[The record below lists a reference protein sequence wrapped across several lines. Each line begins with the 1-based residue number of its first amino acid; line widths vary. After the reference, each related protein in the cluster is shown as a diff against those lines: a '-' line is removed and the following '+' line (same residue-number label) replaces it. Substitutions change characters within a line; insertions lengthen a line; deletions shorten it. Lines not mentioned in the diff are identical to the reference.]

1 MARQADGSIVIDTK
15 IDDAK
20 LKKGIS
26 NIGTSLKGITKLV
39 ATAFSVKVIY
49 NFTKAC
55 IQAASDLEEVQ
66 NVVDVV
72 FGESS
77 EIINNFAKN
86 AVKSLG
92 LSELSAKQYASTMGA
107 MLKSMKLSDKQVL
120 TMSQNLTALAG
131 DMASFYN
138 ISGDEAFTKLRAGIS
153 GETEPLKQLGINLNV
168 ANLEAYALS
177 KGIDK
182 SFNSMSQAEQAIIR
196 YNYLLD
202 VTKDAQG
209 DFSRTSGNWANQ
221 VRVLSEQWNTFKSV
235 LGSSFI
241 QVLTPII
248 QALNKIME
256 KIDFPM
262 FVKPSNSGSSVGIS
276 KAKNKDELINSIIEA
291 SKFDKKILIEENING
306 REIECAVLGNEEVK
320 ASVLGEILP
329 AEAFYSFSAKYQ
341 NSDSKTVEAPDL
353 PEELT
358 KKVRELAVKA
368 YKAAD
373 CQGLSRVDFLVN
385 DKENKIYI
393 NEINT
398 LPGFTEISMYPKLWE
413 KSGLTYTELLDKL
426 IELAY

>member
-1 MARQADGSIVIDTK
+1 MGKKRLGVIFGGTSTEHEVSIV
-15 IDDAK
+15 
-20 LKKGIS
+20 S
-26 NIGTSLKGITKLV
+26 GTSVIKNLNKEKYEIYPIYIDKAGEWFEFEPDNKTY
-39 ATAFSVKVIY
+39 KV
-49 NFTKAC
+49 
-55 IQAASDLEEVQ
+55 
-66 NVVDVV
+66 
-72 FGESS
+72 
-77 EIINNFAKN
+77 
-86 AVKSLG
+86 
-92 LSELSAKQYASTMGA
+92 
-107 MLKSMKLSDKQVL
+107 
-120 TMSQNLTALAG
+120 
-131 DMASFYN
+131 
-138 ISGDEAFTKLRAGIS
+138 GDEIVGTKKI
-153 GETEPLKQLGINLNV
+153 ENIW
-168 ANLEAYALS
+168 
-177 KGIDK
+177 
-182 SFNSMSQAEQAIIR
+182 
-196 YNYLLD
+196 NYLKTMDILFP
-202 VTKDAQG
+202 VLHGLQG
-209 DFSRTSGNWANQ
+209 EDGTIQGMFELLKIPYVGTR
-221 VRVLSEQWNTFKSV
+221 V
-235 LGSSFI
+235 LGSSVCMDKVYSKIIFEKAKLNQAKYIYIRRFEDKYIYINEDFSEEVLDI
-241 QVLTPII
+241 QETV
-248 QALNKIME
+248 NKIME

-353 PEELT
+353 PEELI

-373 CQGLSRVDFLVN
+373 CQGLSRVDFFVN

>member
-1 MARQADGSIVIDTK
+1 MD
-15 IDDAK
+15 
-20 LKKGIS
+20 
-26 NIGTSLKGITKLV
+26 
-39 ATAFSVKVIY
+39 FS
-49 NFTKAC
+49 
-55 IQAASDLEEVQ
+55 EEVLDIQ
-66 NVVDVV
+66 
-72 FGESS
+72 
-77 EIINNFAKN
+77 
-86 AVKSLG
+86 
-92 LSELSAKQYASTMGA
+92 
-107 MLKSMKLSDKQVL
+107 
-120 TMSQNLTALAG
+120 
-131 DMASFYN
+131 
-138 ISGDEAFTKLRAGIS
+138 
-153 GETEPLKQLGINLNV
+153 ETV
-168 ANLEAYALS
+168 
-177 KGIDK
+177 
-182 SFNSMSQAEQAIIR
+182 
-196 YNYLLD
+196 
-202 VTKDAQG
+202 
-209 DFSRTSGNWANQ
+209 
-221 VRVLSEQWNTFKSV
+221 
-235 LGSSFI
+235 
-241 QVLTPII
+241 
-248 QALNKIME
+248 NKIME

-373 CQGLSRVDFLVN
+373 CQGLSRVDFFVN

>member
-1 MARQADGSIVIDTK
+1 MGKKRLGVIFGGTSTEHEVSIV
-15 IDDAK
+15 
-20 LKKGIS
+20 S
-26 NIGTSLKGITKLV
+26 GTSVIKNLNKEKYEIYPIYIDKAGEWFEFEPDNKTY
-39 ATAFSVKVIY
+39 KV
-49 NFTKAC
+49 
-55 IQAASDLEEVQ
+55 
-66 NVVDVV
+66 
-72 FGESS
+72 
-77 EIINNFAKN
+77 
-86 AVKSLG
+86 
-92 LSELSAKQYASTMGA
+92 
-107 MLKSMKLSDKQVL
+107 
-120 TMSQNLTALAG
+120 
-131 DMASFYN
+131 
-138 ISGDEAFTKLRAGIS
+138 GDEIVGTKKI
-153 GETEPLKQLGINLNV
+153 ENIW
-168 ANLEAYALS
+168 
-177 KGIDK
+177 
-182 SFNSMSQAEQAIIR
+182 
-196 YNYLLD
+196 NYLKTMDILFP
-202 VTKDAQG
+202 VLHGLQG
-209 DFSRTSGNWANQ
+209 EDGTIQGMFELLKIPYVGTR
-221 VRVLSEQWNTFKSV
+221 V
-235 LGSSFI
+235 LGSSVCMDKVYSKIIFEKAKLNQAKYIYIRRFEDKYIYINEDFSEEVLDI
-241 QVLTPII
+241 QETV
-248 QALNKIME
+248 NKIME

-262 FVKPSNSGSSVGIS
+262 FIKPSNSGSSVGIS

-373 CQGLSRVDFLVN
+373 CQGLSRVDFFVN

>member
-1 MARQADGSIVIDTK
+1 MGKKRLGVIFGGTSTEHEVSIV
-15 IDDAK
+15 
-20 LKKGIS
+20 S
-26 NIGTSLKGITKLV
+26 GTSVIKNLNKEKYEIYPIYIDKAGEWFEFEPDNKTY
-39 ATAFSVKVIY
+39 KV
-49 NFTKAC
+49 
-55 IQAASDLEEVQ
+55 
-66 NVVDVV
+66 
-72 FGESS
+72 
-77 EIINNFAKN
+77 
-86 AVKSLG
+86 
-92 LSELSAKQYASTMGA
+92 
-107 MLKSMKLSDKQVL
+107 
-120 TMSQNLTALAG
+120 
-131 DMASFYN
+131 
-138 ISGDEAFTKLRAGIS
+138 GDEIVGTKKI
-153 GETEPLKQLGINLNV
+153 ENIW
-168 ANLEAYALS
+168 
-177 KGIDK
+177 
-182 SFNSMSQAEQAIIR
+182 
-196 YNYLLD
+196 NYLKTMDILFP
-202 VTKDAQG
+202 VLHGLQG
-209 DFSRTSGNWANQ
+209 EDGTIQGMFELLNIPYVGTR
-221 VRVLSEQWNTFKSV
+221 V
-235 LGSSFI
+235 LGSSVCMDKVYSKIIFEKAKLNQAKYIYIRRFEDKYIYINEDFSEEVLDI
-241 QVLTPII
+241 QETV
-248 QALNKIME
+248 NKIME

-373 CQGLSRVDFLVN
+373 CQGLSRVDFFVN

>member
-1 MARQADGSIVIDTK
+1 MGKKRLGVIFGGTSTEHEVSIV
-15 IDDAK
+15 
-20 LKKGIS
+20 S
-26 NIGTSLKGITKLV
+26 GTSVIKNLNKEKYEIYPIYIDKAGEWFEFEPDNKTY
-39 ATAFSVKVIY
+39 KV
-49 NFTKAC
+49 
-55 IQAASDLEEVQ
+55 
-66 NVVDVV
+66 
-72 FGESS
+72 
-77 EIINNFAKN
+77 
-86 AVKSLG
+86 
-92 LSELSAKQYASTMGA
+92 
-107 MLKSMKLSDKQVL
+107 
-120 TMSQNLTALAG
+120 
-131 DMASFYN
+131 
-138 ISGDEAFTKLRAGIS
+138 GDEIVGTKKI
-153 GETEPLKQLGINLNV
+153 ENIW
-168 ANLEAYALS
+168 
-177 KGIDK
+177 
-182 SFNSMSQAEQAIIR
+182 
-196 YNYLLD
+196 NYLKTMDILFP
-202 VTKDAQG
+202 VLHGLQG
-209 DFSRTSGNWANQ
+209 EDGTIQGMFELLKIPYVGTR
-221 VRVLSEQWNTFKSV
+221 V
-235 LGSSFI
+235 LGSSVCMDKVYSKIIFEKAKLNQAKYIYIRRFEDKYIYINEDFSEEVLDI
-241 QVLTPII
+241 QETV
-248 QALNKIME
+248 NKIME

-262 FVKPSNSGSSVGIS
+262 FVKRSNSGSSVGIS

-373 CQGLSRVDFLVN
+373 CQGLSRVDFFVN

>member
-1 MARQADGSIVIDTK
+1 MGKKRLGVIFGGTSTEHEVSIV
-15 IDDAK
+15 
-20 LKKGIS
+20 S
-26 NIGTSLKGITKLV
+26 GTSVIKNLNKEKYEIYPIYIDKAGEWFEFEPDNKTY
-39 ATAFSVKVIY
+39 KV
-49 NFTKAC
+49 
-55 IQAASDLEEVQ
+55 
-66 NVVDVV
+66 
-72 FGESS
+72 
-77 EIINNFAKN
+77 
-86 AVKSLG
+86 
-92 LSELSAKQYASTMGA
+92 
-107 MLKSMKLSDKQVL
+107 
-120 TMSQNLTALAG
+120 
-131 DMASFYN
+131 
-138 ISGDEAFTKLRAGIS
+138 GDEIVGTKKI
-153 GETEPLKQLGINLNV
+153 ENIW
-168 ANLEAYALS
+168 
-177 KGIDK
+177 
-182 SFNSMSQAEQAIIR
+182 
-196 YNYLLD
+196 NYLKTMDILFP
-202 VTKDAQG
+202 VLHGLQG
-209 DFSRTSGNWANQ
+209 EDGTIQGMFELLKIPYVGTR
-221 VRVLSEQWNTFKSV
+221 V
-235 LGSSFI
+235 LGSSVCMDKVYSKIIFEKAKLNQAKYIYIRRFEDKYIYINEDFSEEVLDI
-241 QVLTPII
+241 QETV
-248 QALNKIME
+248 NKIME

-320 ASVLGEILP
+320 ASVFGEILP

-373 CQGLSRVDFLVN
+373 CQGLSRVDFFVN

>member
-1 MARQADGSIVIDTK
+1 MGKKRLGVIFGGTSTEHEVSIV
-15 IDDAK
+15 
-20 LKKGIS
+20 S
-26 NIGTSLKGITKLV
+26 GTSVIKNLNKEKYKIYPIYIDKAGEWYEFELDNKTY
-39 ATAFSVKVIY
+39 KV
-49 NFTKAC
+49 
-55 IQAASDLEEVQ
+55 
-66 NVVDVV
+66 
-72 FGESS
+72 
-77 EIINNFAKN
+77 
-86 AVKSLG
+86 
-92 LSELSAKQYASTMGA
+92 
-107 MLKSMKLSDKQVL
+107 
-120 TMSQNLTALAG
+120 
-131 DMASFYN
+131 
-138 ISGDEAFTKLRAGIS
+138 GDEIVGTKKI
-153 GETEPLKQLGINLNV
+153 ENIW
-168 ANLEAYALS
+168 
-177 KGIDK
+177 
-182 SFNSMSQAEQAIIR
+182 
-196 YNYLLD
+196 NYLKTMDILFP
-202 VTKDAQG
+202 VLHGLQG
-209 DFSRTSGNWANQ
+209 EDGTIQGMFELLKIPYVGTR
-221 VRVLSEQWNTFKSV
+221 V
-235 LGSSFI
+235 LGSSICMDKVYSKIIFEKAKLNQAKYVYIRKFEDKYIYINEDFSEEVLDI
-241 QVLTPII
+241 QETV
-248 QALNKIME
+248 NKIME

-276 KAKNKDELINSIIEA
+276 KAKNKDELINAITEA

-373 CQGLSRVDFLVN
+373 CQGLSRVDFFVD

>member
-1 MARQADGSIVIDTK
+1 MGKKRLGVIFGGTSTEHEVSIVSGTSVIKNLNKEKYEIYPIYIDKAGEWFEFEPDNKTYK
-15 IDDAK
+15 VGDEI
-20 LKKGIS
+20 
-26 NIGTSLKGITKLV
+26 IGTKKI
-39 ATAFSVKVIY
+39 
-49 NFTKAC
+49 
-55 IQAASDLEEVQ
+55 E
-66 NVVDVV
+66 
-72 FGESS
+72 
-77 EIINNFAKN
+77 
-86 AVKSLG
+86 
-92 LSELSAKQYASTMGA
+92 
-107 MLKSMKLSDKQVL
+107 
-120 TMSQNLTALAG
+120 
-131 DMASFYN
+131 N
-138 ISGDEAFTKLRAGIS
+138 IW
-153 GETEPLKQLGINLNV
+153 
-168 ANLEAYALS
+168 
-177 KGIDK
+177 
-182 SFNSMSQAEQAIIR
+182 
-196 YNYLLD
+196 NYLKTMDILFP
-202 VTKDAQG
+202 VLHGLQG
-209 DFSRTSGNWANQ
+209 EDGTIQGMFELLKIPYVGTR
-221 VRVLSEQWNTFKSV
+221 V
-235 LGSSFI
+235 LGSSVCMDKVYSKIIFEKAKLNQAKYIYIRRLEDKYIYVNEDFSEEILNI
-241 QVLTPII
+241 QEIV
-248 QALNKIME
+248 NKIME

-373 CQGLSRVDFLVN
+373 CQGLSRVDFFVD

>member
-1 MARQADGSIVIDTK
+1 MGKKRLGVIFGGTSTEHEVSIV
-15 IDDAK
+15 
-20 LKKGIS
+20 S
-26 NIGTSLKGITKLV
+26 GTSVIKNLNKEKYEIYPIYIDKAGEWYEFELDNKTY
-39 ATAFSVKVIY
+39 KV
-49 NFTKAC
+49 
-55 IQAASDLEEVQ
+55 
-66 NVVDVV
+66 
-72 FGESS
+72 
-77 EIINNFAKN
+77 
-86 AVKSLG
+86 
-92 LSELSAKQYASTMGA
+92 
-107 MLKSMKLSDKQVL
+107 
-120 TMSQNLTALAG
+120 
-131 DMASFYN
+131 
-138 ISGDEAFTKLRAGIS
+138 GDEIVGTKKI
-153 GETEPLKQLGINLNV
+153 ENIW
-168 ANLEAYALS
+168 
-177 KGIDK
+177 
-182 SFNSMSQAEQAIIR
+182 
-196 YNYLLD
+196 NYLKTMDMLFP
-202 VTKDAQG
+202 VLHGLQG
-209 DFSRTSGNWANQ
+209 EDGTIQGMFELLKIPYVGTR
-221 VRVLSEQWNTFKSV
+221 V
-235 LGSSFI
+235 LGSSICMDKVYSKIIFEKAKLNQAKYVYIRKFEDKYIYVNEDFSEEILNI
-241 QVLTPII
+241 QETV
-248 QALNKIME
+248 NKIME

-262 FVKPSNSGSSVGIS
+262 FIKPSNSGSSVGIS
-276 KAKNKDELINSIIEA
+276 KAKNKDELINAITEA

-373 CQGLSRVDFLVN
+373 CQGLSRVDFFVD

>member
-1 MARQADGSIVIDTK
+1 MGKKRLGVIFGGTSTEHEVSIV
-15 IDDAK
+15 
-20 LKKGIS
+20 S
-26 NIGTSLKGITKLV
+26 GTSVIKNLNKEKYEIYPIYIDKAGEWFEFEPDNKTY
-39 ATAFSVKVIY
+39 KV
-49 NFTKAC
+49 
-55 IQAASDLEEVQ
+55 
-66 NVVDVV
+66 
-72 FGESS
+72 
-77 EIINNFAKN
+77 
-86 AVKSLG
+86 
-92 LSELSAKQYASTMGA
+92 
-107 MLKSMKLSDKQVL
+107 
-120 TMSQNLTALAG
+120 
-131 DMASFYN
+131 
-138 ISGDEAFTKLRAGIS
+138 GDEIVGTKKI
-153 GETEPLKQLGINLNV
+153 ENIW
-168 ANLEAYALS
+168 
-177 KGIDK
+177 
-182 SFNSMSQAEQAIIR
+182 
-196 YNYLLD
+196 NYLKTMDILFP
-202 VTKDAQG
+202 VLHGLQG
-209 DFSRTSGNWANQ
+209 EDGTIQGMFELLKIPYVGTR
-221 VRVLSEQWNTFKSV
+221 V
-235 LGSSFI
+235 LGSSICMDKVYSKIIFEKAKLNQAKYIYIRRFEDKYIYVNEDFSEEILNI
-241 QVLTPII
+241 QETV
-248 QALNKIME
+248 NKIME

-262 FVKPSNSGSSVGIS
+262 FIKPSNSGSSVGIS

-373 CQGLSRVDFLVN
+373 CQGLSRVDFFVD

>member
-1 MARQADGSIVIDTK
+1 MGKKRLGVIFGGTSTEHEVSIV
-15 IDDAK
+15 
-20 LKKGIS
+20 S
-26 NIGTSLKGITKLV
+26 GTSVIKNLNKEKYEIYPIYIDKAGEWYEFELDNKTY
-39 ATAFSVKVIY
+39 KV
-49 NFTKAC
+49 
-55 IQAASDLEEVQ
+55 
-66 NVVDVV
+66 
-72 FGESS
+72 
-77 EIINNFAKN
+77 
-86 AVKSLG
+86 
-92 LSELSAKQYASTMGA
+92 
-107 MLKSMKLSDKQVL
+107 
-120 TMSQNLTALAG
+120 
-131 DMASFYN
+131 
-138 ISGDEAFTKLRAGIS
+138 GDEIVGTKKI
-153 GETEPLKQLGINLNV
+153 ENIW
-168 ANLEAYALS
+168 
-177 KGIDK
+177 
-182 SFNSMSQAEQAIIR
+182 
-196 YNYLLD
+196 NYLKTMDILFP
-202 VTKDAQG
+202 VLHGLQG
-209 DFSRTSGNWANQ
+209 EDGTIQGMFELLKIPYVGTR
-221 VRVLSEQWNTFKSV
+221 V
-235 LGSSFI
+235 LGSSVCMDKVYSKIIFEKAKLNQAKYVYIRKFEDQYIYINEDFSEEVLDI
-241 QVLTPII
+241 QETV
-248 QALNKIME
+248 NKIME

-353 PEELT
+353 PKELT

-373 CQGLSRVDFLVN
+373 CQGLSRVDFFVD